1 MGKHAT
7 LCLFMGMLFTWPLL
21 RTSATGTLLLGA
33 LPHLPWALDCYY
45 LFIASGFLFA
55 LLGGFASP
63 AAQRL
68 LSSSRTIL
76 TVAALAFIGNAIVA
90 LSLGLSNPH
99 PLVLAFGTT
108 GFALAIPLLLLAWAS
123 VAVRL
128 MRASYR
134 RCSLCLCGSF
144 AASFITGLVQYLPD
158 PAALVLPLLCPLASA
173 LLYAHLNTIIASKP
187 PSVLTE
193 ATADTPNTSP
203 VDNAPASPHLQSV
216 LSQLPW
222 GALALFIV
230 TMLLGCLLV
239 GIFRSG
245 SIMRL
250 EAELDIA
257 RDLTTALLA
266 ALIFLML
273 TRLGRG
279 PRTFRAIWVVIFAIL
294 CFGPLLIMVSRHTP
308 LAVFGIAVSSASRA
322 CLSFL
327 LFFYLASIA
336 TERQL
341 PPIPVFAA
349 VFLSSNAL
357 SDMLS
362 FALVPAISSAIS
374 TDYASLLQPVAFG
387 VSAVTFALFV
397 GFSGKM
403 ALGSPYVEGR
413 DNAEAPSGR
422 HGDTDAA
429 LRGLLAEAG
438 ITERERDVLHL
449 ISEGN
454 SYKATAQQLSITEGT
469 VQSHIKRIYAK
480 LNVHSRQ
487 ELINLLRS
495 PEA

>member
-1 MGKHAT
+1 MGKHTT
-7 LCLFMGMLFTWPLL
+7 LCLFVGMVFTWPLL

-45 LFIASGFLFA
+45 LFIVLGFLFA
-55 LLGGFASP
+55 LLGSNAAP
-63 AAQRL
+63 AVQRL
-68 LSSSRTIL
+68 LSSTRTVL
-76 TVAALAFIGNAIVA
+76 TVAALAFVGNAVVA
-90 LSLGLSNPH
+90 LSLGLVEPH
-99 PLVLAFGTT
+99 PLVLAFGTL

-123 VAVRL
+123 AAVRL
-128 MRASYR
+128 MRVSYR

-144 AASFITGLVQYLPD
+144 AVSFITGMVQYLPY
-158 PAALVLPLLCPLASA
+158 PAALVLPLLCPLVSG
-173 LLYAHLNTIIASKP
+173 LLYARLNTVIASEP
-187 PSVLTE
+187 PGALTE
-193 ATADTPNTSP
+193 AAADTPDTSP
-203 VDNAPASPHLQSV
+203 ADDAPASPRLRPV
-216 LSQLPW
+216 LTQLPW

-230 TMLLGCLLV
+230 TMPLGCLLV

-250 EAELDIA
+250 EAELDIT
-257 RDLTTALLA
+257 RDLVTALLA
-266 ALIFLML
+266 ALILLLL

-294 CFGPLLIMVSRHTP
+294 CFGPLLIMVSHHTP

-374 TDYASLLQPVAFG
+374 TDYASLLQPAAFG

-403 ALGSPYVEGR
+403 ALGSPYAEGR
-413 DNAEAPSGR
+413 DDAEAPSD
-422 HGDTDAA
+422 HHSDTDAA
-429 LRGLLAEAG
+429 LRDLLAEAG
-438 ITERERDVLHL
+438 ITERERDVLRL

-487 ELINLLRS
+487 ELINLLRF
-495 PEA
+495 P